1 MNSPFIMPTYMNMG
15 MNYYNPQYMFQ
26 QKPQMGMPYY
36 YYQQNQGNNQNM
48 LKPMLMPMYFPMN
61 INQVNNNNFINF
73 KQQYQKSEKP
83 K

>member
-1 MNSPFIMPTYMNMG
+1 MPTYMNMNMG

-36 YYQQNQGNNQNM
+36 FYQQNQGNNQNM
-48 LKPMLMPMYFPMN
+48 PKPMFMPMYFPMN
-61 INQVNNNNFINF
+61 INQVNNNNFINL